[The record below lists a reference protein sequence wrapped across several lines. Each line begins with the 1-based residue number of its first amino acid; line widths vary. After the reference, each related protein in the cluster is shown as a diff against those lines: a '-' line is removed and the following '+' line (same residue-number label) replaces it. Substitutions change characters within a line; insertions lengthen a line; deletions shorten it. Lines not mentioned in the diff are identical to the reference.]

1 MEGTSYLTEDEM
13 CMAHTL
19 HSRAPYVLRGVSKGF
34 FSLARHYGGLT
45 FQGCHYTYIPPHDEC
60 VRDDVLKMVGK
71 TRRKT
76 SASKKPAPEPQ
87 PMLDFEPAPEGA
99 P

>member
-1 MEGTSYLTEDEM
+1 MESTSYLTEDEL

-19 HSRAPYVLRGVSKGF
+19 HSRAPYILRGVSKGF

-60 VRDDVLKMVGK
+60 VRDDVMKMVAK
-71 TRRKT
+71 MRKK
-76 SASKKPAPEPQ
+76 SASKNPAPEPQ
-87 PMLDFEPAPEGA
+87 PMLDFEPAPGGT